1 MEDLFV
7 ATMNIGNVACIEA
20 LANTAG
26 KHANSSKVGD
36 FIISL
41 GQPAVLV
48 QEGEMISEE
57 NNPIF
62 QRPVINPKPGGV
74 GGLMC
79 PQLRRLLAIS
89 RWIMLEF

>member
-1 MEDLFV
+1 MFNMEDLFV

-48 QEGEMISEE
+48 QEEGA
-57 NNPIF
+57 IF
-62 QRPVINPKPGGV
+62 SAAIVIMVATINVTKKEKD
-74 GGLMC
+74 L
-79 PQLRRLLAIS
+79 QLIDL
-89 RWIMLEF
+89 